1 MNIKN
6 FIIKNKRIAAC
17 LVISLGI
24 GLVSNGG
31 NITEAE
37 HINLVQQKEE
47 LSSKIISLD
56 NQIEESKKE
65 VEILEAKKKEADR
78 VAKEKAEEEKRK
90 KEEEEKRAKEEA
102 ERIAKAEADRV
113 EKAEAEKRAQEEA
126 KKNAQQQSGN
136 VSSVSGNSN
145 STSQTPIG
153 KMVWLSATGSKYH
166 SINKCGNMNPNKA
179 RQVTVEAAKSQGFG
193 PCSKCN

>member
-6 FIIKNKRIAAC
+6 FIIKNKKIATC

-24 GLVSNGG
+24 GLMSNGG

-37 HINLVQQKEE
+37 YSTLVQQKEE
-47 LSSKIISLD
+47 LSSEIVSLD
-56 NQIEESKKE
+56 SQIEENKKE
-65 VEILEAKKKEADR
+65 VKILEAKKEEADR
-78 VAKEKAEEEKRK
+78 VAKEKAEAEKRK
-90 KEEEEKRAKEEA
+90 KEEEEKKAKEEA
-102 ERIAKAEADRV
+102 ERIAKAEADRIA
-113 EKAEAEKRAQEEA
+113 KAEAEKRAQEEA